1 MDKKTTRRNRLQLY
15 IDQECGGNTSEFAR
29 RVKRSSQ
36 QIVDMLKGRK
46 SFGEK
51 VAAYFCEALG
61 LPVGWFDGDQ
71 QESVALSAEEKSL
84 VDQFRRLPTEDRVK
98 VRAFARALAVAS
110 EAQDGFQNKSSTM
123 SDVVY
128 KQG

>member
-15 IDQECGGNTSEFAR
+15 IDNECNGNTSEFAR

-51 VAAYFCEALG
+51 VAAYFCEMLG
-61 LPVGWFDGDQ
+61 LPNGWFDSE
-71 QESVALSAEEKSL
+71 ESNSGGLTEEERNLIGQLKKLSPEDRSKVMNLANGL
-84 VDQFRRLPTEDRVK
+84 VDIQEITQSVQKIRSEETRE
-98 VRAFARALAVAS
+98 AR
-110 EAQDGFQNKSSTM
+110 EA
-123 SDVVY
+123 
-128 KQG
+128 

>member
-15 IDQECGGNTSEFAR
+15 IDQECGSNTSEFAR

-51 VAAYFCEALG
+51 VAAHFCEMLG
-61 LPVGWFDGDQ
+61 LTNGWFDSE
-71 QESVALSAEEKSL
+71 ESNSDGLTEEERNLIGQLKKLSPEDRAKVMNLANGL
-84 VDQFRRLPTEDRVK
+84 VDIQEITQSVQKIRSEETRE
-98 VRAFARALAVAS
+98 AR
-110 EAQDGFQNKSSTM
+110 EA
-123 SDVVY
+123 
-128 KQG
+128 